1 MRRVG
6 LAALV
11 LGLLG
16 VGLVFAGRVGLGPLV
31 ITREDEQNLILFLGS
46 PQRVTPPGPALRWP
60 LVETAETYSRR
71 WLNLNARPDT
81 IQTGDG
87 EQLIVDSYA
96 IWRIRDPKEFKRTF
110 PSGTEAAETGIDR
123 SVRDDVRE
131 VIGRHTLEEVLD
143 SQRDAIM
150 REITARTQ
158 AKVQGFGIEV
168 ADVRINRTELPQS
181 VEESVFARMK
191 TERERLARG
200 SRAEGDER
208 ARRIRADADREATVI
223 VANAKRDADIAR
235 GVGDAEAARIYAE
248 AYGADPEFY
257 RFVRSLEAYRH
268 AIDEET
274 TLVLSPDAEFFRFL
288 ESSTPRAGGS
298 GR

>member
-1 MRRVG
+1 MKRLLLFLVL
-6 LAALV
+6 LAAL
-11 LGLLG
+11 GT
-16 VGLVFAGRVGLGPLV
+16 GLVVAGRVGLGPLV
-31 ITREDEQNLILFLGS
+31 ITPEGAQNLILFLGS
-46 PQRVTPPGPALRWP
+46 PQRVTEPGPALRWP
-60 LVETAETYSRR
+60 LVETAQEYSRR
-71 WLNLNARPDT
+71 WLNLNVKPDT

-223 VANAKRDADIAR
+223 VANARRDADIAR

-248 AYGADPEFY
+248 AYGADAEFY
-257 RFVRSLEAYRH
+257 RFVRSLEAYRNS
-268 AIDEET
+268 IDERT

>member
-1 MRRVG
+1 VRRLG
-6 LAALV
+6 LALLL

-16 VGLVFAGRVGLGPLV
+16 VALVYAGRVGLGPLV

-46 PQRVTPPGPALRWP
+46 PQRVTAPGPALRWP

-96 IWRIRDPKEFKRTF
+96 IWRIRDPMEFKRTF
-110 PSGTEAAETGIDR
+110 PSGIEAAETGIDR

-131 VIGRHTLEEVLD
+131 VLGRHTLEEVLD
-143 SQRDAIM
+143 AQRAAIM

-158 AKVQGFGIEV
+158 AKVAGFGIEI
-168 ADVRINRTELPQS
+168 ADVRINRTELPS
-181 VEESVFARMK
+181 GAEESVYARMK
-191 TERERLARG
+191 TERERLARKN
-200 SRAEGDER
+200 RAEGDER
-208 ARRIRADADREATVI
+208 ARRIRAEADRDATVI
-223 VANAKRDADIAR
+223 VANARRDAEIAR
-235 GVGDAEAARIYAE
+235 GEGDAGAARIYAD
-248 AYGADPEFY
+248 AYATDAEFY
-257 RFVRSLEAYRH
+257 AFVRSLEAYRK
-268 AIDEET
+268 AVDEDT
-274 TLVLSPDAEFFRFL
+274 TLVLTPDAEFFRFL
-288 ESSTPRAGGS
+288 DSSTPPPRP